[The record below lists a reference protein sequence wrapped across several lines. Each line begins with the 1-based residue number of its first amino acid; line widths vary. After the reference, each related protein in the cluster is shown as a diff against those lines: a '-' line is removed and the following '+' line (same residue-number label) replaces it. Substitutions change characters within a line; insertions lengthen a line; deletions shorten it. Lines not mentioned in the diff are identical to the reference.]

1 MISETLIGIV
11 EHLKGHLSGT
21 NGQSSVLGSVE
32 LKDISKNESSDT
44 DITENSI
51 VISLVNIE
59 EEYTLKNN
67 YPVRTLNNVTVK
79 EEPVLFLNLYILVA
93 AVKFTRYDVALKQL
107 GTVISFFQS
116 NKSISISSGN
126 NPNSRLEVICHLYN
140 IGFENLNN
148 LWTVM
153 GGKYM
158 PSVIYKVRVLPYQAS
173 SPVSGPAI
181 TEIEVANKK

>member
-1 MISETLIGIV
+1 MISETLLGIV
-11 EHLKGHLSGT
+11 NHLSGRLS
-21 NGQSSVLGSVE
+21 GIGEVVLG
-32 LKDISKNESSDT
+32 DISKNESPDAAIP
-44 DITENSI
+44 DNSI

-93 AVKFTRYDVALKQL
+93 AVKFTQYDVALKQL

-116 NKSISISSGN
+116 SKSISISSGN
-126 NPNSRLEVICHLYN
+126 NPNSRLEVICNLYN